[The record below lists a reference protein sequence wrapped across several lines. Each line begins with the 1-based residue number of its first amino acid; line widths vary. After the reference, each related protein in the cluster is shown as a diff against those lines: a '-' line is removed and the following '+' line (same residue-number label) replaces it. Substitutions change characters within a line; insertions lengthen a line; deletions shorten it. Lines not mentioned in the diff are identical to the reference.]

1 MLDPCAYGVSM
12 QSGVS
17 NVAQQRTCAAE
28 VQCTEESQTRCA
40 KTGVRNMVQQESA
53 EDKTFQNVQARQYVQ
68 FSKEVGSGGGGLA
81 RCLRGLEGGSS
92 TVSPVGGHF

>member
-1 MLDPCAYGVSM
+1 
-12 QSGVS
+12 
-17 NVAQQRTCAAE
+17 
-28 VQCTEESQTRCA
+28 
-40 KTGVRNMVQQESA
+40 MVQQESA